1 MGIFVENMLYISVKM
16 MLKMI
21 YYMLFEMMLNC
32 DVDLSWIFNVLIKLF
47 GLIYYLLM
55 MYYDYRIWELEG
67 VKKNCS
73 CNILW
78 FCYKLYVKFYWF
90 GLVILGMFW

>member
-1 MGIFVENMLYISVKM
+1 

-55 MYYDYRIWELEG
+55 MYYDYYNFFFNRIWELEG